1 MNGRPQRLRRAS
13 ARSFSEDEIRT
24 KPCIVMRTAL
34 SLALLLLTGL
44 NCSGPSDSDD
54 QPDFARIE
62 SESGLDWQIVW
73 NDEFDYEG
81 LPDGSKW
88 NYEVGRIRN
97 NEAQYYTRA
106 REKNARVDGE
116 NLVIASHFESFE
128 GADFTSA
135 SVTTSGKA
143 AWTYG
148 RIEVRAQLPGGRGMW
163 PAIWMLGTNI
173 SEVGWPECGEI
184 DIMEFVGFNPGT
196 IHANIHTEAFNHSI
210 GTGKG
215 ASRRVENPD
224 ETFHVYAVE
233 WLEDRLDFY
242 IDGVR
247 YFSYEKQEGYGEAE
261 WPFDKPQY
269 LILNAAVGG
278 SWGGQQGI
286 DVTIFPTQYLI
297 DYVRV
302 YELVE
307 D

>member
-1 MNGRPQRLRRAS
+1 
-13 ARSFSEDEIRT
+13 
-24 KPCIVMRTAL
+24 MRQFL
-34 SLALLLLTGL
+34 LIPILLLTGL
-44 NCSGPSDSDD
+44 NCSSDPSGPDD
-54 QPDFARIE
+54 EPSYARITTP
-62 SESGLDWQIVW
+62 SGKTWQLSW

-106 REKNARVDGE
+106 REKNARVE
-116 NLVIASHFESFE
+116 NGHLVIESHFEAFE

-173 SEVGWPECGEI
+173 REVGWPTCGEI
-184 DIMEFVGFNPGT
+184 DIMEFVGFDPNR
-196 IHANIHTEAFNHSI
+196 IHANIHTKAFNHSI

-215 ASRRVENPD
+215 ASRRVDDPAD
-224 ETFHVYAVE
+224 AFHVYAVE
-233 WLEDRLDFY
+233 WTENRLDFY
-242 IDGVR
+242 IDEVR
-247 YFSYEKQEGYGEAE
+247 YFSYEKQEGYGNDE
-261 WPFDKPQY
+261 WPFDKPHY
-269 LILNAAVGG
+269 LILNAAIGG

-286 DVTIFPTQYLI
+286 DVNIFPTQYLI

-302 YELVE
+302 YDLVE
-307 D
+307 GNT